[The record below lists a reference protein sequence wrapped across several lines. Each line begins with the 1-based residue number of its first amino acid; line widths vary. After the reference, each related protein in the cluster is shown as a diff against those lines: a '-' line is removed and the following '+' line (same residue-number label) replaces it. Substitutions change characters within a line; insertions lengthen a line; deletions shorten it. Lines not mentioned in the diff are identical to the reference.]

1 MRCKRVRKMLAGYVN
16 EVLKSKGSRLV
27 EEHIFE
33 CDSCRRELGVLR
45 KILRLIDDVK
55 VEYPPA
61 SVWENFLPDLHKR
74 IESEA
79 ALVFRRQQKQRLYL
93 LPGWV
98 ASAAVAVLI
107 ILAFVGLKYLSPVS
121 LVQPQKAENIG
132 MLGGSSPFVVENSSE
147 QVLVAGVISK
157 VLITE
162 AEALEL
168 RKLKNF
174 VQSETLTVPYYHDD
188 DVLVDMSGETSG
200 TEDEEDIIQFLLE
213 NEFAEFDE
221 NPVIESDGSEFLTM

>member
-1 MRCKRVRKMLAGYVN
+1 MRCKRVRKMLADYVN
-16 EVLKSKGSRLV
+16 EVLKSEDSHLV

-33 CDSCRRELGVLR
+33 CDSCRQELGVLR
-45 KILRLIDDVK
+45 RILRLIDDVK

-98 ASAAVAVLI
+98 TAVAVLI
-107 ILAFVGLKYLSPVS
+107 IFGFVGLEYLPPVR

-132 MLGGSSPFVVENSSE
+132 MLGGSSPSVVEDSSE
-147 QVLVAGVISK
+147 QVLVAGAISK

-174 VQSETLTVPYYHDD
+174 IQSETLTVPYYHYD
-188 DVLVDMSGETSG
+188 DVLVDMNGETSG

-213 NEFAEFDE
+213 NEFVEFDE
-221 NPVIESDGSEFLTM
+221 NPMMESDGSEFLTM